1 MLGLG
6 RRNPALIVA
15 PIICPMI
22 NGLRNPPNPSIMI
35 RHFAVSHGGRKM
47 VNDRLGRVKALAI
60 DETRKLFNIFLYI
73 WILLSLFSLHKA
85 LIFNENILTY
95 QLGCAFINAW
105 ALAKVVLIGQR
116 LSLGD
121 RFRGKPLVNAIMFQ
135 AAIFAITLLIFYII
149 EETLIGTWHG
159 KTFVESIPA
168 IGDGTLQAIIITVII
183 MFFALIPFYAFTG
196 LEQVIGRDILRK
208 LLFGRKTEA
217 EAPAPNSINSVLGAL
232 KPEAAST
239 SSEGQPSITIW
250 YYAKAGKTTG
260 PVTDEELRTLIKNK
274 EIDESAFVWNS
285 SFGDEWKPIRQ
296 TYLIYAVAHLHQ
308 FPDIEAEL

>member
-1 MLGLG
+1 
-6 RRNPALIVA
+6 
-15 PIICPMI
+15 
-22 NGLRNPPNPSIMI
+22 
-35 RHFAVSHGGRKM
+35 M
-47 VNDRLGRVKALAI
+47 VNDRLGRLKALAI
-60 DETRKLFNIFLYI
+60 DETRKLFQIFLYI

-85 LIFNENILTY
+85 LIFNEYILTY

-121 RFRGKPLVNAIMFQ
+121 RFRAKPLVYAIMFQ

-149 EETLIGTWHG
+149 EETLIEMWHG
-159 KTFVESIPA
+159 RAFVERIPA

-183 MFFALIPFYAFTG
+183 IFFALIPFFAFTE
-196 LEQVIGRDILRK
+196 LEQAIGPDILRQ

-232 KPEAAST
+232 KPEPSST
-239 SSEGQPSITIW
+239 SNEGQPSITIW
-250 YYAKAGKTTG
+250 YYAKAGKTVG
-260 PVTDEELRTLIKNK
+260 PVTDEELKTLLKNK

-285 SFGDEWKPIRQ
+285 SFGDEWKSIRQ
-296 TYLIYAVAHLHQ
+296 TYLIYAVAILHRL
-308 FPDIEAEL
+308 PDIDAEP

>member
-1 MLGLG
+1 
-6 RRNPALIVA
+6 
-15 PIICPMI
+15 
-22 NGLRNPPNPSIMI
+22 
-35 RHFAVSHGGRKM
+35 M
-47 VNDRLGRVKALAI
+47 VNDRLGRLKALAI
-60 DETRKLFNIFLYI
+60 DETRKLFQIFLYI

-85 LIFNENILTY
+85 LVFNEDILTY
-95 QLGCAFINAW
+95 QQGCALINAW

-121 RFRGKPLVNAIMFQ
+121 RFRGKPLVYAIMFQ

-149 EETLIGTWHG
+149 EETLIGMWHG

-183 MFFALIPFYAFTG
+183 MFFALIPFFAFTE
-196 LEQVIGRDILRK
+196 LEQAIGRDILRQ

-232 KPEAAST
+232 KPEPAPT
-239 SSEGQPSITIW
+239 SNEGQPSITIW
-250 YYAKAGKTTG
+250 YYAKAGKTIG
-260 PVTDEELRTLIKNK
+260 PVTDEELKTLLKNK

-285 SFGDEWKPIRQ
+285 SFGDEWKSIRE
-296 TYLIYAVAHLHQ
+296 TYLIYAVGHLHQ
-308 FPDIEAEL
+308 FPDIEAEP